1 LRKPHGQHGEVAV
14 FPLVE
19 NPGAVLVP
27 KASLYVV
34 DEERRVIAGPLL
46 ITRRRGYHREYL
58 LGFQGVTSRAVV
70 ETWRD
75 KFLAIAEADA
85 PD

>member
-1 LRKPHGQHGEVAV
+1 V

-27 KASLYVV
+27 KAALYVV

-75 KFLAIAEADA
+75 QFLAIAEDDA
-85 PD
+85 QD

>member
-1 LRKPHGQHGEVAV
+1 M

-27 KASLYVV
+27 KAALYVV

-75 KFLAIAEADA
+75 QFLAIAEDDA
-85 PD
+85 QD

>member
-1 LRKPHGQHGEVAV
+1 M

-27 KASLYVV
+27 KAALYVV
-34 DEERRVIAGPLL
+34 DEARRVIAGPL
-46 ITRRRGYHREYL
+46 IVTRRRAYHREWL

-70 ETWRD
+70 EGWRD
-75 KFLAIAEADA
+75 QFLAVDDDAAD
-85 PD
+85 